1 MSTFRRFTVAAV
13 FLAGSVAMTPAPA
26 SAYDDL
32 YNGLFG
38 GAVGAGIGYGFGGP
52 RGAAIG
58 GGIGLA
64 VGFLSSHFY
73 TAHNY
78 RYRDDD
84 TAYYVPAGYT
94 ADPYL
99 PPPPPGAYY
108 PVPYPVASPAVGYP
122 VYQQPWGEPYYEA
135 PLPPQPPE
143 NFDRSYCREFTSN
156 ITISGTKVPAHGM
169 ACRQADGV
177 WRIVP

>member
-1 MSTFRRFTVAAV
+1 MSIITRLAIASAFV
-13 FLAGSVAMTPAPA
+13 AGSIIIKPVPAA
-26 SAYDDL
+26 AYDEL

-38 GAVGAGIGYGFGGP
+38 GAIGAGIGYGFGGP

-78 RYRDDD
+78 QYRDDD
-84 TAYYVPAGYT
+84 TAYYVPYGYT
-94 ADPYL
+94 PDPYL

-108 PVPYPVASPAVGYP
+108 PVSYAAPAPVVGYP

-143 NFDRSYCREFTSN
+143 NFDRSYCREFSST
-156 ITISGTKVPAHGM
+156 ITVSGKKVPAHGT

-177 WRIVP
+177 WRIIP